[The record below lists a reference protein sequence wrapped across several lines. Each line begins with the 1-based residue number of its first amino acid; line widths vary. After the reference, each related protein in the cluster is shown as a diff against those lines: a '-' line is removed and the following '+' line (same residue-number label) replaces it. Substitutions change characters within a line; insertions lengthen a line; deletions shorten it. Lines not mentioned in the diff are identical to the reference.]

1 MDQRDDE
8 SRTFIDQ
15 SLSAAI
21 DNELTADECQEL
33 IERLAEQPEMQ
44 RAWERHHAINSLLR
58 GERVGARNDLPWE
71 RIHTKFATKTT
82 GSTKSSLVI
91 DFASLRERYLVK
103 VVGGMALAASI
114 VLGVSLFVAMQGP
127 VQSMQIPLAAETSQ
141 PKQSNA
147 TLVASDQD
155 PLNRS
160 TQQQSNLPLSN
171 QPDVYLVSD
180 GELRQS
186 PLPSPDTERQSRAYP
201 TDQPKPSNE
210 FVRFV
215 SD

>member
-21 DNELTADECQEL
+21 DNELSADECQEL
-33 IERLAEQPEMQ
+33 IEHLAQKPEMQ

-58 GERVGARNDLPWE
+58 GEQVGARNDLPWE
-71 RIHTKFATKTT
+71 RIHTKFATNTT
-82 GSTKSSLVI
+82 GSTKSSAVI

-103 VVGGMALAASI
+103 MVGGMALAASV

-127 VQSMQIPLAAETSQ
+127 VQSMQIPLAAESSQ
-141 PKQSNA
+141 PKQSNT

-160 TQQQSNLPLSN
+160 AQQQSRLPLAN
-171 QPDVYLVSD
+171 QSDVYLVSD

-186 PLPSPDTERQSRAYP
+186 PIPSSAPERQSRAYP